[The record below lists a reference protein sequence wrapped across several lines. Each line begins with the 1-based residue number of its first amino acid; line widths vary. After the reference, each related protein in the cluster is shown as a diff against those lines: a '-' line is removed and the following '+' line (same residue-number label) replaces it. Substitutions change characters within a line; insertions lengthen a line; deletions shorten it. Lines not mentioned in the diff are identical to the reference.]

1 MTIREIAA
9 ILEAD
14 VHAEDTLLDKE
25 LVSAFGSDMMSDVL
39 AYANE
44 HALLL
49 TGLLNPQV
57 VRTAH
62 MQDMSCIVFVRGKR
76 ATEEIL
82 ELAKAC
88 HIAILETKHIMYY
101 ACGLLYEH
109 GLGR

>member
-14 VHAEDTLLDKE
+14 VHADEVLLDKE
-25 LVSAFGSDMMSDVL
+25 LETAFGSDMMSDVL

-44 HALLL
+44 QALLL

-57 VRTAH
+57 IRTAH
-62 MQDMSCIVFVRGKR
+62 MQDMACVVFVRGKH
-76 ATEEIL
+76 ATPEIL
-82 ELAKAC
+82 ELAKEC
-88 HIAILETKHIMYY
+88 RIAVLETKHIMFI
-101 ACGLLYEH
+101 ACGLLYEQ